1 MNEQKQVNEGY
12 TIIESMPV
20 GNARFVI
27 GENLNNPAAPYVT
40 SKTTRIISSG
50 DTTARPNWVQLRTS
64 EGVSRK
70 KPNFSVNE

>member
-40 SKTTRIISSG
+40 WQANVKN
-50 DTTARPNWVQLRTS
+50 DPN
-64 EGVSRK
+64 
-70 KPNFSVNE
+70 NFF